1 VFRRLTFEEQ
11 LRLSK
16 DGLDVLFLQSH
27 VFQVAKSVPFEAFP
41 ERVSAFPLRFI
52 ENNNRFTFTF
62 IIISSSSSLEH
73 ERGQIDGRYLV
84 HHPKNDTPPRVLLL
98 S

>member
-1 VFRRLTFEEQ
+1 
-11 LRLSK
+11 
-16 DGLDVLFLQSH
+16 
-27 VFQVAKSVPFEAFP
+27 VPFEAFP

-52 ENNNRFTFTF
+52 ENNNRFTFI

-84 HHPKNDTPPRVLLL
+84 HHPKNDTPRTFFTLVRFNELFLHSHQELLL
-98 S
+98 ESFPAGKSSICSF